1 MHTSRPCLASRRIVL
16 SLPQSLVVESPAPEG
31 MRLTGAWFRLAVL
44 YLLAMIVLQGLGGD
58 AAVADALYAMQGHQW
73 ALRHHELTEGWVHV
87 GGRRLVAGMFLG
99 LIAFTLFA
107 WRRPAFA
114 AWRRGLVVL
123 LGSVLASVAIV
134 AGTKYSLAMD
144 CPWSLAAYG
153 GSLPHIGLFEARPL
167 DLPRNSCF
175 PAAHASSGFAWVAL
189 YFFFAAT
196 RPRWRHAGLAVG
208 LALGTV
214 FALSQELRG
223 AHFLSHDLT
232 SLMICWTIALAAHLV
247 FNRSG
252 AA

>member
-1 MHTSRPCLASRRIVL
+1 M
-16 SLPQSLVVESPAPEG
+16 
-31 MRLTGAWFRLAVL
+31 LAVTYGVAL
-44 YLLAMIVLQGLGGD
+44 IALQLGGGD
-58 AAVADALYAMQGHQW
+58 AAIADAIYAAQGGAW
-73 ALRHHELTEGWVHV
+73 TLRDHWLTAEWIHE
-87 GGRRLVAGMFLG
+87 GGRRCVAGMVLALAG
-99 LIAFTLFA
+99 FTFVA